1 MNLKGMFEDMVFDC
15 IQEVAYTDVEYSEQQ
30 DIESRSNYR
39 EKLSKLGYDHSQYTD
54 LEMDACKDCI
64 MQQIPKKGSI

>member
-39 EKLSKLGYDHSQYTD
+39 EKLSKLGYDHS
-54 LEMDACKDCI
+54 
-64 MQQIPKKGSI
+64 